1 MTQYIRVWFIAIRSR
16 IPDGNALV
24 ELWNTVKEAQTVA
37 QQMGQDPAQAAHQ
50 ALMQNKTFKKVTGGI
65 HHRSFEESYGQYA
78 DHAAMFTPENQ
89 GVDSS
94 QQVDSVGDPT
104 PDPQLMNTP
113 LDQDLSGW
121 AHPELHEQG
130 WYKNLHIG
138 GKGAIRRRVA
148 AGQRVKKHY
157 KTCMVLVLKKPVG
170 YGTKHMPEH
179 EKKGHSGNAGI
190 ER

>member
-1 MTQYIRVWFIAIRSR
+1 
-16 IPDGNALV
+16 
-24 ELWNTVKEAQTVA
+24 
-37 QQMGQDPAQAAHQ
+37 MGQDPAQAAHQ

-121 AHPELHEQG
+121 AHPELHEQVG
-130 WYKNLHIG
+130 
-138 GKGAIRRRVA
+138 IRISTLA
-148 AGQRVKKHY
+148 AG
-157 KTCMVLVLKKPVG
+157 
-170 YGTKHMPEH
+170 E
-179 EKKGHSGNAGI
+179 GHSQAGGGRTKG
-190 ER
+190 EKALQDVWF

>member
-1 MTQYIRVWFIAIRSR
+1 MEHCQRST
-16 IPDGNALV
+16 DSGSTN
-24 ELWNTVKEAQTVA
+24 
-37 QQMGQDPAQAAHQ
+37 GSDPAQAAHQ

-113 LDQDLSGW
+113 LDQDLSVGRILNCMNRVGIRISTL
-121 AHPELHEQG
+121 AA
-130 WYKNLHIG
+130 KR
-138 GKGAIRRRVA
+138 AIRRRVA
-148 AGQRVKKHY
+148 AGQRVKKA
-157 KTCMVLVLKKPVG
+157 LQDL
-170 YGTKHMPEH
+170 YGFSPE
-179 EKKGHSGNAGI
+179 EAQWGMG
-190 ER
+190 